1 MVYIRP
7 MPGPLFSPSPII
19 IRWESVPISEVRSL
33 PRLKTASQSLRR
45 RQRTDSET
53 GELCRNLPGGGYR
66 AGMTP
71 HTPPGRRTRSSRV
84 SGTLRQV
91 ESGRSRAPSGV
102 EGGARGHVSNW
113 STPQGT
119 PRGGTPPRTASTP
132 LDAPR
137 RQSIRVYLAVE
148 LCPRWVVRTG
158 GVIRRAR
165 GQQI

>member
-66 AGMTP
+66 AGMSAGVGLVFP
-71 HTPPGRRTRSSRV
+71 RGDDPSSVASVASVAAKPCNRLDPGRRSPRPYGVPMPPSMRNQGKRAEALDVLSSIYSRFTEGFETRDLSESEALL
-84 SGTLRQV
+84 TELQCQLR
-91 ESGRSRAPSGV
+91 P
-102 EGGARGHVSNW
+102 
-113 STPQGT
+113 
-119 PRGGTPPRTASTP
+119 AS
-132 LDAPR
+132 
-137 RQSIRVYLAVE
+137 
-148 LCPRWVVRTG
+148 
-158 GVIRRAR
+158 
-165 GQQI
+165 